1 MESLLCLLLMEET
14 PKDIYLMAKFLGAG
28 LERTHAN
35 QTGTGIYY
43 LDIDKIDE
51 QWANDLPNTDIAI
64 VSASAFKHIN
74 GCHNCK
80 DNLVTILRT
89 FSPTYFENGTCN
101 TGGAC
106 KRTIP
111 LKVNEINQKSSD
123 MEIRTTQ
130 IEQLEEIKR
139 DSLKKKSLRFWM

>member
-1 MESLLCLLLMEET
+1 MNFIGDSVARNHMESLLCLLLMVRFFLEKILWHNSLSLCLKKSRFFALVSQEET

-64 VSASAFKHIN
+64 VSA
-74 GCHNCK
+74 CHWLFRPIYIHRG
-80 DNLVTILRT
+80 D
-89 FSPTYFENGTCN
+89 
-101 TGGAC
+101 
-106 KRTIP
+106 
-111 LKVNEINQKSSD
+111 
-123 MEIRTTQ
+123 
-130 IEQLEEIKR
+130 EEIGCIFCN
-139 DSLKKKSLRFWM
+139 LPVV